1 MINIGEGG
9 SEEKQIVLHLTEV
22 RFSTLA
28 DLDSSWN
35 PFFTV
40 MLITGMCSEWACW
53 TSSRETQN
61 SLLKAKGS
69 SFLSV
74 PVCSVSSATTPH
86 KELAGRG
93 MGTAGAE
100 NSRSQ
105 RGTFCP
111 LLKSIPL

>member
-1 MINIGEGG
+1 MLNIGEGG

-22 RFSTLA
+22 RFSTVA

-74 PVCSVSSATTPH
+74 PVCSVSSATTTH

-93 MGTAGAE
+93 VGTAGAE